1 MQGPV
6 TRADNHAHQSS
17 ISWFGEKP
25 SHPFVPLERQSA
37 VAHSGGQGRS
47 QAAAPRTPLTEAS
60 AMACSRHG
68 GDTAGFALLLLA
80 GLLAIGGPSL
90 AVSAQAAP
98 AQRQP
103 TSERYAAHVAEAAR
117 RFGIPAAWIRAV
129 MRIESHGEPRA
140 VSPKGA
146 LGLMQLMPK
155 TWADMRA
162 RYGLGRDPFDPHDNI
177 LAGAAFLR
185 ELHDR
190 YGSPGFL
197 VAFNAGP
204 GRYEDFRDRHR
215 PLPAETTAYVAAIV
229 PFVDAER
236 RPEPLLLAASS
247 RSSWTWAPLFF
258 GHTDVLSAASPAT
271 PNRPADDKPAAVPVH
286 DLSAIAPQSE
296 GLFVA
301 LSITGRSQ

>member
-6 TRADNHAHQSS
+6 TRATDKAYRSS
-17 ISWFGEKP
+17 IRLLAAKP
-25 SHPFVPLERQSA
+25 SRPSGPRKRRPA
-37 VAHSGGQGRS
+37 AAHSGGQTGGPC
-47 QAAAPRTPLTEAS
+47 APPVGSKTP
-60 AMACSRHG
+60 RHDG
-68 GDTAGFALLLLA
+68 GDRASLAVLLLT
-80 GLLAIGGPSL
+80 GLLVIGGPTA
-90 AVSAQAAP
+90 AVSGQRAP
-98 AQRQP
+98 ARSQP
-103 TSERYAAHVAEAAR
+103 ASDHYASHVAEAAQ

-129 MRIESHGEPRA
+129 MRVESNGDRRA

-162 RYGLGRDPFDPHDNI
+162 RYGLGRDPFDPRDNI

-197 VAFNAGP
+197 AAYNAGP
-204 GRYEDFRDRHR
+204 GRYEEFRDRHR

-229 PFVDAER
+229 PSVDAEGA
-236 RPEPLLLAASS
+236 PGPLLLAAAS
-247 RSSWTWAPLFF
+247 RSSWTRAPLFF
-258 GHTDVLSAASPAT
+258 GHVDGPSSAAQAAFG
-271 PNRPADDKPAAVPVH
+271 RPVLDRSAAVPVH

-301 LSITGRSQ
+301 LSATGRSQ

>member
-1 MQGPV
+1 M
-6 TRADNHAHQSS
+6 
-17 ISWFGEKP
+17 
-25 SHPFVPLERQSA
+25 
-37 VAHSGGQGRS
+37 
-47 QAAAPRTPLTEAS
+47 
-60 AMACSRHG
+60 
-68 GDTAGFALLLLA
+68 
-80 GLLAIGGPSL
+80 IGGPSL

-98 AQRQP
+98 APRQ
-103 TSERYAAHVAEAAR
+103 SASDRYAMPVAEAAR

-197 VAFNAGP
+197 AAYNAGP
-204 GRYEDFRDRHR
+204 GRYEDYRDRHR
-215 PLPAETTAYVAAIV
+215 PLPTETTAYVAAIV

-236 RPEPLLLAASS
+236 TPEPLLIAAFS

-258 GHTDVLSAASPAT
+258 GHAEGPPSAARAT
-271 PNRPADDKPAAVPVH
+271 PDRPTNDMPAAVRVH
-286 DLSAIAPQSE
+286 DLSAIAPRSE

-301 LSITGRSQ
+301 LGATGRSQ

>member
-1 MQGPV
+1 MLV
-6 TRADNHAHQSS
+6 
-17 ISWFGEKP
+17 
-25 SHPFVPLERQSA
+25 
-37 VAHSGGQGRS
+37 
-47 QAAAPRTPLTEAS
+47 
-60 AMACSRHG
+60 
-68 GDTAGFALLLLA
+68 
-80 GLLAIGGPSL
+80 IGGPTA
-90 AVSAQAAP
+90 AVSGQRAP
-98 AQRQP
+98 ARSQP
-103 TSERYAAHVAEAAR
+103 ASDHYASHVAEAAQ

-129 MRIESHGEPRA
+129 MRVESNGDRRA

-162 RYGLGRDPFDPHDNI
+162 RYGLGRDPFDPRDNI

-197 VAFNAGP
+197 AAYNAGP
-204 GRYEDFRDRHR
+204 GRYEEFRDRHR

-229 PFVDAER
+229 PSVDAEGA
-236 RPEPLLLAASS
+236 PGPLLLAAAS
-247 RSSWTWAPLFF
+247 RSSWTRAPLFF
-258 GHTDVLSAASPAT
+258 GHVDGPSSAAQAAFG
-271 PNRPADDKPAAVPVH
+271 RPVLDRSAAVPVH

-301 LSITGRSQ
+301 LSATGRSQ